1 MSSNINPNNIN
12 GNFPVAGQ
20 DNDSQGFRDNFTNI
34 LNNFSFASSEITD
47 LQNAVTNLQET
58 VAANGNVTAYYG
70 NVTQSLTVGGTI
82 YGNVVGDIYTV
93 SGTKVIDNGTTGYDA
108 TFTGNVNGNAVV
120 GSANVT
126 TKLNMAGI
134 TSFSGGYQYYAPTTN
149 FTLAVYGNVS
159 RVILDPTGVITNGA
173 INLPSGNVD
182 AQTISISS
190 TYNVTN
196 LQVNPNSGTTLV
208 PGANIT
214 LTGGSGVTYF
224 YHATEAK
231 WYKVG

>member
-12 GNFPVAGQ
+12 GNYPVAGQ

-34 LNNFSFASSEITD
+34 LNNFSFAASEITD
-47 LQNAVTNLQET
+47 LQNAVTNIQET

-70 NVTQSLTVGGTI
+70 NITQSLTVAGTI

-93 SGTKVIDNGTTGYDA
+93 SGTKVIDNGTTGADA
-108 TFTGNVNGNAVV
+108 TFTGNVTGNATV

-126 TKLNMAGI
+126 TRLNIAGA
-134 TSFSGGYQYYAPTTN
+134 TSIAGGYQYYAPTTN
-149 FTLAVYGNVS
+149 FSLTAYANVA

-173 INLPSGNVD
+173 VTLPAGNVE
-182 AQTISISS
+182 AHTISISS

-196 LQVNPNSGTTLV
+196 LQVNPSTGTTLV

-214 LTGGSGVTYF
+214 LTGGTAVTYM
-224 YHATEAK
+224 YHSGESK
-231 WYKVG
+231 WYKIG